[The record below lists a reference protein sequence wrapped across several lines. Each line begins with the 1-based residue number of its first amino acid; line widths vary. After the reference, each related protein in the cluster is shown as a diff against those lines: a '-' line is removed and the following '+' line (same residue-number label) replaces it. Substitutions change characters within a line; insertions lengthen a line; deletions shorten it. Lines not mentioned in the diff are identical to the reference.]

1 MRTRKKQ
8 QPNTL
13 FTGDNLYIMHGMDSE
28 SVDLIY
34 LDPPFNSKRL
44 YKAPVGSKAAG
55 TSFKDMWSWDD
66 VDSGYLDQMID
77 DYPYLVQYI
86 QAVQA
91 IHGKPMAA
99 YLTYMTQRII
109 EMHRILKPTG
119 SFYLHCDP
127 TASHYLKIMLDR
139 IFGIRNFVNEIIWK
153 YNTGGASKKTFS
165 KKHDNLYFYSK
176 DNRKRKFNPQREP
189 YREDKSNHF
198 DQTDRNGRAY
208 RIRELNGKK
217 YKYYLDEG
225 RFCHDTWEIDTVNA
239 VAKERTG
246 YPTQKPLALL
256 RRIIKASSDEGDVVL
271 DPFCGCATTCVAAQQ
286 LNRRWIGIDIAE
298 QAAKLVVER
307 LSEDSKLFTDFI
319 HRTDV
324 PQRTDIKTEQIDKN
338 VRKRLYKEQEGKCK
352 ACGTWLDEHHLEV
365 DHIIPKSKGGGD
377 YYANYQLLCGH
388 CNRVKGNRPMEY
400 VLAKINQRNKV
411 MKQRVSFGC

>member
-1 MRTRKKQ
+1 MSKKQ
-8 QPNTL
+8 QPDTL

-66 VDSGYLDQMID
+66 VDSGYLDKMID

-109 EMHRILKPTG
+109 EMHRILKPAG

-127 TASHYLKIMLDR
+127 TASHYLKILLDHV
-139 IFGIRNFVNEIIWK
+139 FGSKQYRNELIWS
-153 YNTGGASKKTFS
+153 YSGGGVPRKDFAR
-165 KKHDNLYFYSK
+165 KHDVILRYSK
-176 DNRKRKFNPQREP
+176 SDRYLFNKQRP
-189 YREDKSNHF
+189 YSS
-198 DQTDRNGRAY
+198 TASGRPSDSTFFNLH
-208 RIRELNGKK
+208 RGKPMTAVWDD
-217 YKYYLDEG
+217 LSP
-225 RFCHDTWEIDTVNA
+225 VNTQS
-239 VAKERTG
+239 KERTG

-256 RRIIKASSDEGDVVL
+256 RRIIQASSDEGDLVL

-286 LNRRWIGIDIAE
+286 LNRKWIGIDIAE
-298 QAAKLVVER
+298 QAANLVVER
-307 LSEDSKLFTDFI
+307 LSEDSKLFSDFI

-324 PQRTDIKTEQIDKN
+324 PQRTDKPTTPRTKEVKA
-338 VRKRLYKEQEGKCK
+338 RLYKDQNGRCN
-352 ACGTWLDEHHLEV
+352 ACSVEMEIWHLEI
-365 DHIIPKSKGGGD
+365 DHIIPQAKGGGD
-377 YYANYQLLCGH
+377 YYDNYQLLCGN
-388 CNRVKGNRPMEY
+388 CNRIKGKQPMEY
-400 VLAKINQRNKV
+400 LLAKIKKRNEM
-411 MKQRVSFGC
+411 MKFKVSFTS